1 MDDQWWAAG
10 PESTHVPA
18 PASRHRGG
26 PPPTA
31 MLDGLRLENPAD
43 RPLTRNRRLMV
54 VAIVVVP
61 LLAVVGTVAL
71 IPWGSGGP
79 ARARTPQVTEPV
91 TQPSGTGTAP
101 VSASPTSQ
109 PTATGTAAVGLS
121 EITAAEAAGLLDRA
135 GVDLP
140 GLVQQA
146 WTWTDRDGLNL
157 LAASAR
163 SEFTDGSVR
172 VTLEIAHVADLDTE
186 PQTLRMIRDSDL
198 PDDCGDQGA
207 VAPAAGYTP
216 GSVAVTDLDGDGIAE
231 VSIGWTATCGG
242 DDPQTSVKLA
252 LLSNGLMFMLS
263 GSGVLGAGGSMDPD
277 PDPGSWPPAYLQPLS
292 DLFRRLYY

>member
-1 MDDQWWAAG
+1 MDDQWWAGG
-10 PESTHVPA
+10 PESAPAPA
-18 PASRHRGG
+18 PASRHRRE
-26 PPPTA
+26 PPPTVL
-31 MLDGLRLENPAD
+31 LDGLRLENPAD
-43 RPLTRNRRLMV
+43 RPLTRRRRLIV

-61 LLAVVGTVAL
+61 LLAVAGTVAL

-91 TQPSGTGTAP
+91 SQPVAGTGAAQ
-101 VSASPTSQ
+101 VSPSPTPQ
-109 PTATGTAAVGLS
+109 PTTSGVAGGPT
-121 EITAAEAAGLLDRA
+121 EISAPQAAELLARA

-163 SEFTDGSVR
+163 SEFTEGSVR
-172 VTLEIAHVADLDTE
+172 VTLEIAHVTDLDTE
-186 PQTLRMIRDSDL
+186 PQTLRMIRDADL

-231 VSIGWTATCGG
+231 VSIGWTASCGG
-242 DDPQTSVKLA
+242 DSAQTTVKLA
-252 LLSNGLMFMLS
+252 LLSNGMMFMLS
-263 GSGVLGAGGSMDPD
+263 GSGVLGAGGSMDAD
-277 PDPGSWPPAYLQPLS
+277 PDPGSWPPTYLQPLS